1 MNGTLDLYRTKIK
14 KLPKNL
20 FVKNEL
26 FLSNTRV
33 KTLPSDLKVEGD
45 LWLSSSSIKKLPD
58 NLKLNGDLYLQDTN
72 IKQLPKNLFVK
83 RQLSIT
89 NTKISVLP
97 EDLMFGSIEL
107 DIKKIKNIVYK
118 KCHSIKA
125 FIFTVYLQGEI
136 KLVYNGSLIGNL
148 EEFEQFTDKLFL
160 KAEADEF
167 KQMARDCAAQLKQ
180 KLSLE

>member
-1 MNGTLDLYRTKIK
+1 
-14 KLPKNL
+14 
-20 FVKNEL
+20 
-26 FLSNTRV
+26 
-33 KTLPSDLKVEGD
+33 
-45 LWLSSSSIKKLPD
+45 
-58 NLKLNGDLYLQDTN
+58 
-72 IKQLPKNLFVK
+72 
-83 RQLSIT
+83 
-89 NTKISVLP
+89 
-97 EDLMFGSIEL
+97 MFGSIEL